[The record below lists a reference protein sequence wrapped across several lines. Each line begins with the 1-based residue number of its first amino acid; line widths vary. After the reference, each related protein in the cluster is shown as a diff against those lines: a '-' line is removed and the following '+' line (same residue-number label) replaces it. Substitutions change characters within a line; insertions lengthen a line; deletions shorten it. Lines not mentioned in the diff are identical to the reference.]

1 MLAFLV
7 MIHTINRKPGDD
19 FEYVPGSE
27 FTVSRT
33 AHKDNSSFYCINDK
47 RVQFKEVSKLLQSHG
62 IDLRYNRFLIL
73 QGEVE
78 QIALMKPKADN
89 DSESGMLE
97 FLEDIIGTTRLK
109 EPLNKLSLKVE
120 EYNEI
125 RAEKM
130 NRVRVVEKE
139 MKSLEEAKNEA
150 VRFLETENQIT
161 IEKSKLYQIHK
172 SEAIAE
178 AENCKGDYDRAKDI
192 YEKAMSEVND
202 IKKKREETEE
212 EQKQM
217 GKEFAVINKKAE
229 EFQEKY
235 KDCERRDVQLRDK
248 IKNIKA
254 KGKKLEKTIEEETK
268 KSEELTQMPD
278 KCLKD
283 IEGFTVKKEKV
294 ETDLKEAEER
304 LAVVMG
310 EIKGDI
316 EPLRNQKDMIERQ
329 LLEVQKGVNESRSQ
343 MEIAK
348 HELSIYLS
356 EEQNQKSRLQQLK
369 YKLEK
374 NISDAKDKRS
384 ALQKFQTEIPSA
396 EQKLK
401 EMIEEIEKLETKK
414 NKCVDEFRNKSQ
426 HLNELKHSA
435 VDKTSKNR
443 ILNALMEQKRK
454 GHLKGILGRLGDLG
468 AVDRKYDIAVSTA
481 CGPLDNIVTETL
493 NDATECIN
501 FLKKNN
507 LGTAKFIALDKMSQ
521 RYRWTEGDAYPEGV
535 PRLFDLIR
543 VKDERVRVAFYY
555 GLHDTLVTDD
565 IEQGS
570 RIAYDRNKTQGR
582 RYRVVTLKG
591 QLFET
596 SGTMSGGGRPSSGR
610 IGSSVAVSDVD
621 ESEIT
626 ALEEEVNLLSH
637 KINEL
642 NNRLEDL
649 RSESERLTK
658 DIAVMKQNKPQFE
671 MEVKQFDK
679 METELNKD
687 IKQQEERVR
696 KAAPDS
702 NQVKQLTEKV
712 EKETKKF
719 EKEEQKCNRFN
730 EQISELEEKINEVMD
745 SKVGSVRRKNDELK
759 NQLKKVNTDLNKANV
774 ALTTCQRNIEKTKE
788 KIHSLEEEREQ
799 TLKSLTDT
807 KDDIKRLEE
816 EAKEVSVSYEAATNE
831 KEEAE
836 EKLKTIQTRIS
847 KLKAQEL
854 KINNENVDAKH
865 ELEEQK
871 KKLDAKEAEVNRFVQ
886 HLAALELHKILGK
899 EDMIFPELTAE
910 EMENLTV
917 NSLQKEI
924 ENLEKDLK
932 KMKPNMA
939 AIEEFR
945 KKENLFLER
954 HKEMKEVTEQRDA
967 YKNQFEEIREL
978 RLKEFKDGFIT
989 IARKLKEMYRMIT
1002 MGGDAELEFID
1013 SLDPFQEGVTFAVR
1027 PNKKSWKK
1035 ISNLSGGE
1043 KTLSSLALIF
1053 ALHYYKP
1060 SPLYVMDEIDAAL
1073 DFKNVS
1079 IVANYIKQ
1087 RTRNTQFII
1096 ISLRNNMY
1104 ELADRLVGIYKT
1116 YNCTKSVTV
1125 NPQAIEDKRMDR
1137 RTVALSSTQSHN
1149 NESPSKTCGA
1159 NERTAGDTTDFTD
1172 NTTVNIAAKP
1182 SNAESSLTS
1191 NDSVFVSS

>member
-1 MLAFLV
+1 MS
-7 MIHTINRKPGDD
+7 
-19 FEYVPGSE
+19 GSE

-33 AHKDNSSFYCINDK
+33 AHKDNSSFYCINDRK
-47 RVQFKEVSKLLQSHG
+47 VQFKEVSKLLQSHG

-109 EPLNKLSLKVE
+109 DPLNKLSLKVE

-150 VRFLETENQIT
+150 IRFLETENQIT
-161 IEKSKLYQIHK
+161 IEKSKLFQLHK
-172 SEAIAE
+172 SEAMAD
-178 AENCKGDYDRAKDI
+178 ADKCKVEYDRAKDI
-192 YEKAMSEVND
+192 YDKAMSEVND
-202 IKKKREETEE
+202 IKKQREETEE
-212 EQKQM
+212 EHKQM

-229 EFQEKY
+229 ELQERY

-254 KGKKLEKTIEEETK
+254 KGKKLDKTIEDENK
-268 KSEELTQMPD
+268 KLEDLKEMPD
-278 KCLKD
+278 KCSKE
-283 IEGFTVKKEKV
+283 IEDLTLKKEKV
-294 ETDLKEAEER
+294 ETDMKEADER

-316 EPLRNQKDMIERQ
+316 EPLRNQKDSIERQ
-329 LLEVQKGVNESRSQ
+329 FLEVQKGVNESRSQ

-348 HELSIYLS
+348 HELNIYLS
-356 EEQNQKSRLQQLK
+356 EEQNQKQRLQQLK

-384 ALQKFQTEIPSA
+384 ALEKFKTEIPSA
-396 EQKLK
+396 EHKLK
-401 EMIEEIEKLETKK
+401 EMNDEITKLEAKK
-414 NKCVDEFRNKSQ
+414 NKCVDDYRNKSQ

-493 NDATECIN
+493 NDATACIE

-507 LGTAKFIALDKMSQ
+507 LGVAKFIALDKMSQ
-521 RYRWTEGDAYPEGV
+521 RFNWTEGESYPERV

-591 QLFET
+591 QLFEV

-610 IGSSVAVSDVD
+610 IGSSIAVSDVD
-621 ESEIT
+621 EREIT
-626 ALEEEVNLLSH
+626 TLEEEVNVLNH

-658 DIAVMKQNKPQFE
+658 DIAVMKQNQPQFE

-687 IKQQEERVR
+687 IKQQEERVK
-696 KAAPDS
+696 KAAPDPKK
-702 NQVKQLTEKV
+702 VKELTEKV
-712 EKETKKF
+712 ERETKKF
-719 EKEEQKCNRFN
+719 EKEDEKCNTFN
-730 EQISELEEKINEVMD
+730 EQITELEEKINEKMD
-745 SKVGSVRRKNDELK
+745 SKVGSARRKVDELK
-759 NQLKKVNTDLNKANV
+759 SQLKKVNSDLNKANV

-788 KIHSLEEEREQ
+788 KIKSLEEEREQ
-799 TLKSLTDT
+799 TLKSLEDT
-807 KDDIKRLEE
+807 KQDIKHLEE
-816 EAKEVSVSYEAATNE
+816 EAKEVSANYEAASNE
-831 KEEAE
+831 KEQAE
-836 EKLKTIQTRIS
+836 EKFKVIQAKIA
-847 KLKAQEL
+847 KLKAQEQRL
-854 KINNENVDAKH
+854 NNENVDAKH

-871 KKLDAKEAEVNRFVQ
+871 KTFDAKEAEVKRFVQ
-886 HLAALELHKILGK
+886 QMASLELHKIPGND
-899 EDMIFPELTAE
+899 DMTFPELTAE
-910 EMENLTV
+910 EIENLSA
-917 NSLQKEI
+917 NALRKEI
-924 ENLEKDLK
+924 ENLEKELK

-954 HKEMKEVTEQRDA
+954 HKEMKEVTEQRDC

-1116 YNCTKSVTV
+1116 HNCTKSVAI
-1125 NPQAIEDKRMDR
+1125 NPQTIEDKRIDR
-1137 RTVALSSTQSHN
+1137 RTVALSSTHSHN
-1149 NESPSKTCGA
+1149 VEPSSQSSKA
-1159 NERTAGDTTDFTD
+1159 NERTTEETAE
-1172 NTTVNIAAKP
+1172 NTKNVDIINNTSV
-1182 SNAESSLTS
+1182 TS